1 MMTDAE
7 WTALKNKIER
17 EFPVRV
23 KLAELAGRPKINI
36 KNYKA
41 CEEFDST
48 VAELFLEIALNK
60 PENASE
66 ALQLIRGLK

>member
-1 MMTDAE
+1 MMTDEE
-7 WTALKNKIER
+7 WNALKNKIER

-23 KLAELAGRPKINI
+23 KLAELAGRPKFNI

-48 VAELFLEIALNK
+48 IAELFLEIALNK
-60 PENASE
+60 SENVDE
-66 ALQLIRGLK
+66 ALRLIKGLK

>member
-7 WTALKNKIER
+7 WNALKNKIEK

-23 KLAELAGRPKINI
+23 KLAELAGRPKFNV

-41 CEEFDST
+41 CEEFDNT
-48 VAELFLEIALNK
+48 IADLFLEIALNK
-60 PENASE
+60 PENTQA
-66 ALQLIRGLK
+66 ALELIKQVR